1 MIRFATRRLVFALVL
16 VLVVSSSALVLT
28 RLAPGDFTTEQPTL
42 DAEARDRLRRYLG
55 LDRPILD
62 QYLDWLGSAVR
73 LDFGRSLL
81 YSRPVS
87 ELLVERAL
95 NTSILAAAALTLAT
109 LVGLPMGIYTGTRRK
124 GIVAQLVRGISVLL
138 LSVPPLVGSLALV
151 LVAARTGWFPVG
163 GMTSLAAAPGWLPWM
178 ADVAA
183 HLTVPVLALGLPLAA
198 TLERVQS
205 ESIGDMS
212 REPFVRASRA
222 RGVSHRRSVLRHAW
236 PASLGPVLA
245 VYGLLIGA
253 LFSGSFV
260 VEVVTAWPGLGR
272 LMFDALRARD
282 LYLVA
287 GTAAAGAMCLA
298 VGTLVADLV
307 HAAVDPRLRE
317 PR

>member
-1 MIRFATRRLVFALVL
+1 MIRFCARRVLFAIVL
-16 VLVVSSSALVLT
+16 VLVVSSAALVLT
-28 RLAPGDFTTEQPTL
+28 RLAPGDFTTEIPTL
-42 DAEARDRLRRYLG
+42 AADDRERLRHDLG
-55 LDRPILD
+55 LDRPILV
-62 QYLDWLGSAVR
+62 QYLAWLGSALR

-87 ELLVERAL
+87 ELLGERAL
-95 NTSILAAAALTLAT
+95 NTSILAASALALAT
-109 LVGLPMGIYTGTRRK
+109 LLGIPMGIYTGTRT
-124 GIVAQLVRGISVLL
+124 GGAGASLMPALSVLL

-163 GMTSLAAAPGWLPWM
+163 GMTSFAAEPTWFAWLADLAVHLP
-178 ADVAA
+178 
-183 HLTVPVLALGLPLAA
+183 VPVLALALPLAA

-205 ESIGDMS
+205 QAIAELS
-212 REPFVRASRA
+212 RESFVRASRA
-222 RGVSHRRSVLRHAW
+222 RGASISRAVLRHAW
-236 PASLGPVLA
+236 PASLGPVLGI
-245 VYGLLIGA
+245 YGVVIGA

-282 LYLVA
+282 LYLVT
-287 GTAAAGAMCLA
+287 GTAAAGATCLA
-298 VGTLVADLV
+298 AGTLLSDLL